1 MACPPLRGAE
11 GRGHPQGP
19 ASASTTHFLSVLFFF
34 FAASSS
40 EVAVEFFSL
49 FVSFGPK
56 FVPSAHARSYFWCC
70 IVSLL
75 EERCVPVQAPQ
86 QRPGPRAS
94 RLQTSSKFRHLDLGQ
109 LACFITMEQ

>member
-19 ASASTTHFLSVLFFF
+19 ASASTTHFLSGWFLFFF
-34 FAASSS
+34 LLPALQKWQLS
-40 EVAVEFFSL
+40 FS
-49 FVSFGPK
+49 
-56 FVPSAHARSYFWCC
+56 
-70 IVSLL
+70 VSLYL
-75 EERCVPVQAPQ
+75 SVRNLSPVHVPAATFVLYSFFAGEEVCPSAPQ

-94 RLQTSSKFRHLDLGQ
+94 RLQTPSKFRHLDLGQ

>member
-19 ASASTTHFLSVLFFF
+19 ASASTTHFLSGCFLFFF

-56 FVPSAHARSYFWCC
+56 FVPSARARSYF
-70 IVSLL
+70 
-75 EERCVPVQAPQ
+75 CVV
-86 QRPGPRAS
+86 
-94 RLQTSSKFRHLDLGQ
+94 
-109 LACFITMEQ
+109 